1 MYELIDFIVKSLVDN
16 KEDVQIEQVQEGKL
30 TIFNVTVA
38 QNDMGQLIGKQ
49 GKMAEA
55 IRTVVKAM
63 DSRKP
68 IRIKFNA
75 K

>member
-16 KEDVQIEQVQEGKL
+16 KDDVQVEQVQEGRL

-38 QNDMGQLIGKQ
+38 QSDMGQLIGKQ

-63 DSRKP
+63 DSRKL

>member
-1 MYELIDFIVKSLVDN
+1 MYDLIEFIVKSLVDN
-16 KEDVQIEQVQEGKL
+16 KEEVSIEEVQEGKI

-38 QNDMGQLIGKQ
+38 QSDMGQLIGKQ

-63 DSRKP
+63 DSRKY

>member
-16 KEDVQIEQVQEGKL
+16 KEEVLVEQAQEGKV

-38 QNDMGQLIGKQ
+38 QSDMGHLIGKQ